1 MIVFLPTL
9 VLMFAYGCSRETGYN
24 PFQRFYD
31 FLTHFDLSLIT
42 FELKN
47 WSYGSAL
54 WYLGVVLQLAVYTYA
69 LPGTEVE
76 GERLRDG
83 SRLKYKINGNIS

>member
-1 MIVFLPTL
+1 
-9 VLMFAYGCSRETGYN
+9 MFAYGCNREIGYN
-24 PFQRFYD
+24 PFFKFYD
-31 FLTHFDLSLIT
+31 FLSHFDFSLIT

-47 WSYGSAL
+47 WSYGSAI
-54 WYLGVVLQLAVYTYA
+54 WYLGVVLQLAVYTLV

-83 SRLKYKINGNIS
+83 SRLKYKINGNMPLQEKLIHL